1 MKILLI
7 SGAPNTGKTKI
18 TTMIESYLRTIGFR
32 NSCRKYVIPEND
44 SAVVLEGINKKG
56 KNIRILLNTASDTQ
70 NIINQVH
77 EYYQQNSPIDCL
89 ITTVRDMHEERD
101 YLFNTFEVENNE
113 YLEIPLAKVT
123 RRNGFDSAIED
134 YQSRILLLVQHV
146 LSLSPFNIS

>member
-89 ITTVRDMHEERD
+89 ITTVRDMYEERE
-101 YLFNTFEVENNE
+101 YLFETFSVNDNE
-113 YLEIPLAKVT
+113 YYEIPLAKVS
-123 RRNGFDSAIED
+123 RRNDNEEAKENYYTRVLTLIKH
-134 YQSRILLLVQHV
+134 IL
-146 LSLSPFNIS
+146 SMKPFYIS